1 MLTANGMPKIVVL
14 VDCTLLKMLSHLFL
28 TLLTGMIQKYDKMF
42 LGKYDLLFYSQ
53 ILLDICLYRI
63 PETIKHVM
71 Y

>member
-1 MLTANGMPKIVVL
+1 
-14 VDCTLLKMLSHLFL
+14 
-28 TLLTGMIQKYDKMF
+28 MIQKYDKMF

-71 Y
+71 YWDTKKHPFTKILVAIS